1 MTRLAVD
8 HPLVLVLLVFCLP
21 PLLGLGFRWSDFP
34 SLLAAPRDGTSN
46 ALDWALRVLAAIPVA
61 ALTLALA
68 GLHEGQQ
75 TVQRVGRG
83 AHIVVVLDRSL
94 SMDEPFAVVG
104 EKAHESKTAAASR
117 LLTDFFARRPHD
129 SFAIVAFSSSPIQ
142 AMPLTAHRDAVAA
155 SIAAMSQK
163 ALANTEIGA
172 GLAIGLKQFDRD
184 APGAARVL
192 LLISDGAGAIPEQ
205 VRDYLRAEMARQQ
218 AHLYYLYLRAG
229 DDPPLAE
236 ENDDDLSRPS
246 GLDAFFHRLGNTYA
260 GFEARDPG
268 AAEAA
273 ARRIDALE
281 SRPIT
286 YSETLPRK
294 DLDVVCTRIAAICLA
309 LSLLAQ
315 LAERE
320 VEA

>member
-129 SFAIVAFSSSPIQ
+129 SFAIVATPWPH
-142 AMPLTAHRDAVAA
+142 PL
-155 SIAAMSQK
+155 
-163 ALANTEIGA
+163 
-172 GLAIGLKQFDRD
+172 
-184 APGAARVL
+184 
-192 LLISDGAGAIPEQ
+192 
-205 VRDYLRAEMARQQ
+205 
-218 AHLYYLYLRAG
+218 
-229 DDPPLAE
+229 PP
-236 ENDDDLSRPS
+236 
-246 GLDAFFHRLGNTYA
+246 
-260 GFEARDPG
+260 
-268 AAEAA
+268 
-273 ARRIDALE
+273 
-281 SRPIT
+281 
-286 YSETLPRK
+286 
-294 DLDVVCTRIAAICLA
+294 
-309 LSLLAQ
+309 
-315 LAERE
+315 
-320 VEA
+320 